1 MLRRSL
7 SAELQIWYPMHKIK
21 KSATYEVKF
30 AIGSR
35 EGYDGPSFTKD
46 QVMDAIGEFQKFC
59 PISQPVKITDHV
71 TFVMK
76 DYREDGWDISAIC
89 YPNHPPDRGPNDPA
103 QVKEFMFALAEHL
116 LYHFKQNRITVR
128 TFPSWMSDHCPSTE
142 MFEIESAQKT
152 ATK

>member
-1 MLRRSL
+1 MY
-7 SAELQIWYPMHKIK
+7 EIK

-46 QVMDAIGEFQKFC
+46 QVMDAIGEFQKIC
-59 PISQPVKITDHV
+59 PISQPVKITDKV

-89 YPNHPPDRGPNDPA
+89 YPNYPPDKPPNKPR
-103 QVKEFMFALAEHL
+103 QVKEFMYGLVEYL
-116 LYHFKQNRITVR
+116 LYRFKQNRITVR
-128 TFPSWMSDHCPSTE
+128 IFPSWESPYFPKTE
-142 MFEIESAQKT
+142 MFEIEGAEKV